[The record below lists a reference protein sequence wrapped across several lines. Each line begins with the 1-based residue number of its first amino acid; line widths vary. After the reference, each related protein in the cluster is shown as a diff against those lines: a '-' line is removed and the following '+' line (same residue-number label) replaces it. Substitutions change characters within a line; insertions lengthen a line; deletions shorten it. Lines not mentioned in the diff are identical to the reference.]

1 MVRSWGNLHA
11 HKIASDSVTMGRND
25 IAHRAVHAEGQWHAF
40 GSPGSRVVQPLK
52 VRRRGK
58 RLQGISLVNDA
69 EPRAADQRAVSKAA
83 PKSWDRDP
91 LDYVLMRVPMVV
103 LGFMARPHIVPSDK
117 APASKHSHCHR
128 PPLIIISADTGRRD
142 AWRFGR
148 RNVSRRTRPVISIGK
163 PALQSR

>member
-83 PKSWDRDP
+83 PKSWYRDP
-91 LDYVLMRVPMVV
+91 LDHVLMRVPMVM
-103 LGFMARPHIVPSDK
+103 LGFMAKLHIIPRDK
-117 APASKHSHCHR
+117 TPAAKGSHGHR
-128 PPLIIISADTGRRD
+128 LSLT
-142 AWRFGR
+142 
-148 RNVSRRTRPVISIGK
+148 VIC
-163 PALQSR
+163 A